1 MNLLWLVHL
10 GKSTSYDKKSV
21 LFVDTLWRQEAST
34 FILLNDGLSANNNKN
49 NSKWN
54 EGTEFCKYWYL

>member
-34 FILLNDGLSANNNKN
+34 FILLNDGLSANNNK
-49 NSKWN
+49 K
-54 EGTEFCKYWYL
+54 